1 MKHSKTKHSIPTH
14 LLKCFQFIW
23 TKNYCFAFP
32 VLCILLLAGCGK
44 DNPPASPFSDI
55 SWNHT
60 AEDII
65 AYEGDGYSTYDS
77 VYGGICYTYP
87 KDYQNRQGTI
97 KYMFDEKGRLMSIAW
112 AYSAEE
118 EQELYDFYDFIEE
131 DVNTLTNETE
141 VTSNAGHVW
150 HREEGNIVLSLM
162 ITSDLKA
169 LQYAYLHPDV
179 SNSPKETN

>member
-1 MKHSKTKHSIPTH
+1 
-14 LLKCFQFIW
+14 
-23 TKNYCFAFP
+23 
-32 VLCILLLAGCGK
+32 
-44 DNPPASPFSDI
+44 
-55 SWNHT
+55 
-60 AEDII
+60 
-65 AYEGDGYSTYDS
+65 
-77 VYGGICYTYP
+77 
-87 KDYQNRQGTI
+87 
-97 KYMFDEKGRLMSIAW
+97 MFDEKGRLMSIAW